1 MALQKLTIDEINAL
15 NKGTMMEHL
24 NIEYIEIEDGKL
36 VASMPVNHTTFQP
49 DKILHGGATIA
60 LAETVAGLGSAY
72 IVDNEKVAVRGTQVS
87 ANHIRST
94 RKGNVIATGTIVYK
108 GSNMHVWN
116 IDVTD
121 ERNRILST
129 CRITNMIIK
138 KG

>member
-1 MALQKLTIDEINAL
+1 MDLKKLSITEINAL

-24 NIEYIEIEDGKL
+24 HMEYIEIEDGKII
-36 VASMPVNHTTFQP
+36 ATMPVNHTTFQP

-60 LAETVAGLGSAY
+60 LAETVAGLGSSY
-72 IVDNEKVAVRGTQVS
+72 IVDNIKFAVRGTQVS
-87 ANHIRST
+87 ANHIRSA

-121 ERNRILST
+121 DKNRILST
-129 CRITNMIIK
+129 CRITNMIVK
-138 KG
+138 K

>member
-1 MALQKLTIDEINAL
+1 MELKKITIEAINAL

-24 NIEYIEIEDGKL
+24 HIEYIEVDDGKL
-36 VASMPVNHTTFQP
+36 VAHMPVNHATFQP

-72 IVDNEKVAVRGTQVS
+72 IVDNSKVSVRGTQVS
-87 ANHIRST
+87 ANHIRSVN
-94 RKGNVIATGTIVYK
+94 KGFVIATGTIIYQ

-116 IDVTD
+116 IDITD

-129 CRITNMIIK
+129 CRITNMIVK
-138 KG
+138 K

>member
-1 MALQKLTIDEINAL
+1 MALQKLNIEQINAL

-24 NIEYIEIEDGKL
+24 NIEYIEVEDGKL
-36 VASMPVNHTTFQP
+36 IARMPVNHTTFQP

-72 IVDNEKVAVRGTQVS
+72 SVDNEKVAVRGTQVS

-94 RKGNVIATGTIVYK
+94 RKGNVIATGTIVYQ

-138 KG
+138 K

>member
-1 MALQKLTIDEINAL
+1 M
-15 NKGTMMEHL
+15 
-24 NIEYIEIEDGKL
+24 EYIEIEDGKII
-36 VASMPVNHTTFQP
+36 AHMPVNHTTFQP

-60 LAETVAGLGSAY
+60 LAETVAGLGSSY
-72 IVDNEKVAVRGTQVS
+72 IVDNIKFAVRGTHVS

-121 ERNRILST
+121 EKNRILST
-129 CRITNMIIK
+129 CRITNMIVK
-138 KG
+138 KW